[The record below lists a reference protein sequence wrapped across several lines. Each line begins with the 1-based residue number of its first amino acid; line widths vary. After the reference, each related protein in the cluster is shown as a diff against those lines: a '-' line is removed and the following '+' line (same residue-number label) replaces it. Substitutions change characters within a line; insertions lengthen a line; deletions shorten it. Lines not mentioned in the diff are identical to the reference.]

1 MTKEGAPI
9 VCTPG
14 AMDAEQRER
23 YRSLREKLYEHVQ
36 EVRELPQG
44 YAFGYPYE
52 PSVVVMAA
60 EFMTLERLC
69 CPFLSFALE
78 LEAGSGVFWLC
89 LTGRE
94 GVKAFLRSEF
104 P

>member
-69 CPFLSFALE
+69 CPF
-78 LEAGSGVFWLC
+78 C
-89 LTGRE
+89 P
-94 GVKAFLRSEF
+94 LRSSLKRVAACF
-104 P
+104 GCV